1 MSRPQYETDADLQ
14 RESAVIERF
23 KSKWNVEVE
32 KLPVRYYLDY
42 IMHRGDKTLAF
53 CEIKTRNVKIQ
64 QIKDWG
70 GFILSLSKWISAKN
84 IVEATGLPFIL
95 IYRTFDGD
103 YYNKITEFTH
113 DGIYYRGRTDRND
126 WQDMEPCVMLNADR
140 FKEL

>member
-113 DGIYYRGRTDRND
+113 DGIYYRGRNDRND